1 MPANRS
7 TRCVLCALCSVAID
21 LGAPGSVFTT
31 NYTGYSTWTGTSF
44 AAPIVSGIAAALK
57 SAGFRF
63 GRDLT
68 PQQLKSLLM
77 TTVTKYDALAGLSV
91 TGGVVNMEKAM
102 ARLWAMGPLM

>member
-1 MPANRS
+1 M
-7 TRCVLCALCSVAID
+7 I
-21 LGAPGSVFTT
+21 
-31 NYTGYSTWTGTSF
+31 
-44 AAPIVSGIAAALK
+44 K

-68 PQQLKSLLM
+68 PQQIKSILM
-77 TTVTKYDALAGLSV
+77 NSVTKYDALAGKSV